1 MQKLT
6 FYEEKLAEVVTAWG
20 EDAVLIFR
28 GQANCKWP
36 LNSSADR
43 RLQEQGT
50 APSPIEYLAKSLI
63 EPARL
68 EGYAHRQDKELNDL
82 ELLAALQHQG
92 AATCLIDFTFNFHIA
107 LWFACQDDTEVGR
120 VFVVNR
126 GDIHAFEEVT
136 PVRATDSIE
145 RLFQRQFLPDRPIL
159 PDDQAKVYYWKPPPI
174 ENRILVQHSCFIFS
188 AQPIKEK
195 TYKTLDI
202 PKEDKKEI
210 RMLLQKFYGVERQ
223 TMFRDF
229 AGFAFS
235 HGHDQPLSYK
245 TSDLW
250 FQDGNS
256 HFQRGEYEL
265 AIANYEKA
273 IELNSN
279 FAEAYNN
286 RGLANLWLQRYVDA
300 IADCDKAI
308 EIRPQYADA
317 YHTRGNAKAG
327 RNEHTE
333 AIEDYGVALSFNS
346 KHAKAFNSRGVSKAC
361 LELYSEA
368 IKDFDA
374 AIEIDPMYTGSYYNR
389 GIALIRPDQDATAAI
404 EDFGKV
410 LDNRP
415 NDAAA
420 YYGRG
425 LAWKSLGQL
434 EEARKNLER
443 AQTLAQEQEFTELL
457 QLIRR
462 ELDDLNQDDAIP

>member
-6 FYEEKLAEVVTAWG
+6 FYEEKLAEAVTAWG

-50 APSPIEYLAKSLI
+50 APSPIEYLTKSLI

-92 AATCLIDFTFNFHIA
+92 AATCLIDFTSNFHIA
-107 LWFACQDDTEVGR
+107 LWFACQDNTEVGR

-126 GDIHAFEEVT
+126 GDIHTFEEVT

-145 RLFQRQFLPDRPIL
+145 RLFQRHTPLEQPIPL
-159 PDDQAKVYYWKPPPI
+159 DEQAKVYYWKPPPI
-174 ENRILVQHSCFIFS
+174 ENRILVQHSCFLFS
-188 AQPIKEK
+188 SQPFNER

-202 PKEDKKEI
+202 LKEDKKEI

-223 TMFRDF
+223 TIFRDF
-229 AGFAFS
+229 AGFAVS

-245 TSDLW
+245 RSDQW

-265 AIANYEKA
+265 AIANYNKA
-273 IELNSN
+273 IELNPN
-279 FAEAYNN
+279 FAKAHNN
-286 RGLANLWLQRYVDA
+286 RGLA
-300 IADCDKAI
+300 
-308 EIRPQYADA
+308 
-317 YHTRGNAKAG
+317 KAG
-327 RNEHTE
+327 RGEHRK
-333 AIEDYGVALSFNS
+333 AIKDYDVAISFNS
-346 KHAKAFNSRGVSKAC
+346 RNARAFNSRGVSKAC
-361 LELYSEA
+361 LGQYNEA
-368 IKDFDA
+368 IKDFNS
-374 AIEIDPMYTGSYYNR
+374 AIEIDPMYTGAYYNR
-389 GIALIRPDQDATAAI
+389 GLALNRPDQDGTAAI

-410 LDNRP
+410 LDIKP

-434 EEARKNLER
+434 VEARKNLER

-457 QLIRR
+457 PRISR

>member
-1 MQKLT
+1 MKKLT
-6 FYEEKLAEVVTAWG
+6 SYEEKLVEAVSDWG
-20 EDAVLIFR
+20 EDTVLIFR

-36 LNSSADR
+36 LNNSADR
-43 RLQEQGT
+43 RLPGQGT
-50 APSPIEYLAKSLI
+50 APGLIEYLTKTLI

-92 AATCLIDFTFNFHIA
+92 AATCLIDFTANFHIA

-126 GDIHAFEEVT
+126 GDIHTFEEVT
-136 PVRATDSIE
+136 PERATDSIE
-145 RLFQRQFLPDRPIL
+145 KLFQRHTPLEQPISL
-159 PDDQAKVYYWKPPPI
+159 DEQAKVNYWKPPPI

-202 PKEDKKEI
+202 PKEEKKEL
-210 RMLLQKFYGVERQ
+210 RMMLQKFYGVERQ
-223 TMFRDF
+223 TIFRDF
-229 AGFAFS
+229 AGFAGS

-245 TSDLW
+245 TSEQW
-250 FQDGNS
+250 FQDANS
-256 HFQRGEYEL
+256 HFQKGEYEL
-265 AIANYEKA
+265 AIANYNKA

-279 FAEAYNN
+279 FADAYNN
-286 RGLANLWLQRYVDA
+286 RGLA
-300 IADCDKAI
+300 
-308 EIRPQYADA
+308 
-317 YHTRGNAKAG
+317 KAG
-327 RNEHTE
+327 RGEHRKAIKDYDE
-333 AIEDYGVALSFNS
+333 AISFNS
-346 KHAKAFNSRGVSKAC
+346 RHASAFNSRGVSKAC
-361 LELYSEA
+361 LKQYDEA
-368 IKDFDA
+368 IKDFNA
-374 AIEIDPMYTGSYYNR
+374 AIKIDPMYMGAYYNR
-389 GIALIRPDQDATAAI
+389 GLALNRPDQDETAAI

-410 LDNRP
+410 LDIRP

-434 EEARKNLER
+434 VKARENLER

-457 QLIRR
+457 RRISR
-462 ELDDLNQDDAIP
+462 ELNDLNQDDAIP

>member
-6 FYEEKLAEVVTAWG
+6 FYEEKLVEAVTVWG

-50 APSPIEYLAKSLI
+50 APSPIEYLTKSLI

-92 AATCLIDFTFNFHIA
+92 AATCLIDFTSNFHIA

-126 GDIHAFEEVT
+126 GDIHTFEEVT
-136 PVRATDSIE
+136 PARATDSIE
-145 RLFQRQFLPDRPIL
+145 KLFQRHTPLEQPISL
-159 PDDQAKVYYWKPPPI
+159 DEQAKVNYWKPPPI

-202 PKEDKKEI
+202 PKEEKKEL
-210 RMLLQKFYGVERQ
+210 RMMLQKFYGVERQ

-229 AGFAFS
+229 AGFAGS

-245 TSDLW
+245 TSEQW
-250 FQDGNS
+250 FQDANS
-256 HFQRGEYEL
+256 HFQKGEYEL
-265 AIANYEKA
+265 AIANYNKA

-279 FAEAYNN
+279 FADAYNN
-286 RGLANLWLQRYVDA
+286 RGF
-300 IADCDKAI
+300 
-308 EIRPQYADA
+308 
-317 YHTRGNAKAG
+317 AKAG
-327 RNEHTE
+327 RGEHRKAIKDYDE
-333 AIEDYGVALSFNS
+333 AISFNS
-346 KHAKAFNSRGVSKAC
+346 RHASAFNSRGVSKAC
-361 LELYSEA
+361 LKQYDEA
-368 IKDFDA
+368 IKDFNA
-374 AIEIDPMYTGSYYNR
+374 AIKIDPMYMGAYYNR
-389 GIALIRPDQDATAAI
+389 GLALNRPDQDETAAI
-404 EDFGKV
+404 EDFEKV
-410 LDNRP
+410 LNIRP
-415 NDAAA
+415 DHAAA

-425 LAWKSLGQL
+425 LARKSLGQL
-434 EEARKNLER
+434 VEARKNLER
-443 AQTLAQEQEFTELL
+443 AQTLAQEQEFTVLL
-457 QLIRR
+457 RLISR

>member
-6 FYEEKLAEVVTAWG
+6 FYEGKLAEAVTAWG

-43 RLQEQGT
+43 RLQGQGT
-50 APSPIEYLAKSLI
+50 APGLFEYLTKSLI

-82 ELLAALQHQG
+82 ELLATLQHQG
-92 AATCLIDFTFNFHIA
+92 AATCLIDFTANFHIA
-107 LWFACQDDTEVGR
+107 LWFACQDNTEVGR

-126 GDIHAFEEVT
+126 GDIHTFEEVT
-136 PVRATDSIE
+136 PARATDSIE
-145 RLFQRQFLPDRPIL
+145 KLFQRLTLSDTTIHL
-159 PDDQAKVYYWKPPPI
+159 DEQAEVNYWKPPPI

-188 AQPIKEK
+188 AQPFNER

-202 PKEDKKEI
+202 LKEDKKEI

-223 TMFRDF
+223 TIFRDF
-229 AGFAFS
+229 AGFAVS

-245 TSDLW
+245 TSDQW

-265 AIANYEKA
+265 AIANYNKA
-273 IELNSN
+273 IELNPN
-279 FAEAYNN
+279 FAEAHNN
-286 RGLANLWLQRYVDA
+286 RGLANLWLLRFGDA

-308 EIRPQYADA
+308 EIQPQYADA

-333 AIEDYGVALSFNS
+333 AIDDYDVASSLNS
-346 KHAKAFNSRGVSKAC
+346 RHAKAFNSRGVSKAC
-361 LELYSEA
+361 LGQYNEA
-368 IKDFDA
+368 IKDFNS
-374 AIEIDPMYTGSYYNR
+374 AIEIDPMYTGAYYNR
-389 GIALIRPDQDATAAI
+389 GLALNRPDQDGTAAI

-410 LDNRP
+410 LDIRP

-434 EEARKNLER
+434 VEARKNLER

-457 QLIRR
+457 PRISR

>member
-1 MQKLT
+1 MKKLT
-6 FYEEKLAEVVTAWG
+6 SYEEKLVEAVSDWG
-20 EDAVLIFR
+20 EDTVLIFR

-43 RLQEQGT
+43 RLPGQGT
-50 APSPIEYLAKSLI
+50 APGLIEYLTKTLI

-92 AATCLIDFTFNFHIA
+92 AATCLIDFTANFHIA

-126 GDIHAFEEVT
+126 GDIHTFEEVT
-136 PVRATDSIE
+136 PERATDSIE
-145 RLFQRQFLPDRPIL
+145 KLFQRHTPLEQPISL
-159 PDDQAKVYYWKPPPI
+159 DEQAKVNYWKPPPI

-202 PKEDKKEI
+202 PKEEKKEL
-210 RMLLQKFYGVERQ
+210 RMMLQKFYGVERQ
-223 TMFRDF
+223 TIFRDF
-229 AGFAFS
+229 AGFAGS

-245 TSDLW
+245 TSEQW
-250 FQDGNS
+250 FQDANS
-256 HFQRGEYEL
+256 HFQKGEYEL
-265 AIANYEKA
+265 AIANYNKA

-279 FAEAYNN
+279 FADAYNN
-286 RGLANLWLQRYVDA
+286 RGLA
-300 IADCDKAI
+300 
-308 EIRPQYADA
+308 
-317 YHTRGNAKAG
+317 KAG
-327 RNEHTE
+327 RGEHRKAIKDYDE
-333 AIEDYGVALSFNS
+333 AISFNS
-346 KHAKAFNSRGVSKAC
+346 RHASAFNSRGVSKAC
-361 LELYSEA
+361 LKQYDEA
-368 IKDFDA
+368 IKDFNA
-374 AIEIDPMYTGSYYNR
+374 AIKIDPMYMGAYYNR
-389 GIALIRPDQDATAAI
+389 GLALNRPDQDGTAAI

-410 LDNRP
+410 LDIRP

-434 EEARKNLER
+434 VEARKNLER

-457 QLIRR
+457 RRISR

>member
-1 MQKLT
+1 MKKLT
-6 FYEEKLAEVVTAWG
+6 SYEEKLAEAVSDWG
-20 EDAVLIFR
+20 EDTVLIFR
-28 GQANCKWP
+28 GQANRRWP

-43 RLQEQGT
+43 RLQEQDT
-50 APSPIEYLAKSLI
+50 APSLSEYLTKSLI

-92 AATCLIDFTFNFHIA
+92 AATCLIDFTSNFHIA

-120 VFVVNR
+120 VFVIDR
-126 GDIHAFEEVT
+126 GDIHTFKEVT

-145 RLFQRQFLPDRPIL
+145 RLFQRQSLPDRPIL
-159 PDDQAKVYYWKPPPI
+159 PDDQAKVYYWQPPPI
-174 ENRILVQHSCFIFS
+174 ENRILVQHSCFISS

-210 RMLLQKFYGVERQ
+210 RMLLKKFYGVERQ

-235 HGHDQPLSYK
+235 HGHDQSLSYK
-245 TSDLW
+245 TSDQW
-250 FQDGNS
+250 FQDANS
-256 HFQRGEYEL
+256 HFQRGEYDL
-265 AIANYEKA
+265 AIANYTKA

-279 FAEAYNN
+279 FAEAHYS
-286 RGLANLWLQRYVDA
+286 RGLANLWLLRHDDA

-308 EIRPQYADA
+308 KIRPQYADA
-317 YHTRGNAKAG
+317 YHTRGNARAG
-327 RNEHTE
+327 RNEHPE
-333 AIEDYGVALSFNS
+333 AIEDYNRALSYNPR
-346 KHAKAFNSRGVSKAC
+346 HAKAFNSRGVSKAC
-361 LELYSEA
+361 LGQDSEA
-368 IKDFDA
+368 IEDFNDA
-374 AIEIDPMYTGSYYNR
+374 IRIDPMYTGAYYNR
-389 GIALIRPDQDATAAI
+389 GLALNRPDQNGTAAI

-410 LDNRP
+410 LDIRP

-434 EEARKNLER
+434 VKARENLER

-457 QLIRR
+457 RRISR
-462 ELDDLNQDDAIP
+462 ELNDLNQDDAIP

>member
-6 FYEEKLAEVVTAWG
+6 FYEEKLVEAVTAWG

-50 APSPIEYLAKSLI
+50 APSPIEYLTKSLI

-92 AATCLIDFTFNFHIA
+92 AATCLIDFTANFHIA

-126 GDIHAFEEVT
+126 GDIHTFEEVT
-136 PVRATDSIE
+136 PERATDSIE
-145 RLFQRQFLPDRPIL
+145 KLFQRHTPLEQPISL
-159 PDDQAKVYYWKPPPI
+159 DEQAKVNYWKPPPI

-202 PKEDKKEI
+202 PKEEKKEL
-210 RMLLQKFYGVERQ
+210 RMMLQKFYGVERQ

-229 AGFAFS
+229 AGFAGS

-245 TSDLW
+245 TSEQW
-250 FQDGNS
+250 FQDANS
-256 HFQRGEYEL
+256 HFQKGEYEL
-265 AIANYEKA
+265 AIANYNKA

-279 FAEAYNN
+279 FADAYNN
-286 RGLANLWLQRYVDA
+286 RGLA
-300 IADCDKAI
+300 
-308 EIRPQYADA
+308 
-317 YHTRGNAKAG
+317 KAG
-327 RNEHTE
+327 RGEHRKAIKDYDE
-333 AIEDYGVALSFNS
+333 AISFNS
-346 KHAKAFNSRGVSKAC
+346 RHASAFNSRGVSKAC
-361 LELYSEA
+361 LKQYDEA
-368 IKDFDA
+368 IKDFNA
-374 AIEIDPMYTGSYYNR
+374 AIKIDPMYMGAYYNR
-389 GIALIRPDQDATAAI
+389 GLALNRPDQDETAAI

-410 LDNRP
+410 LDIRP

-434 EEARKNLER
+434 VEARKNLER

-457 QLIRR
+457 PRISR

>member
-1 MQKLT
+1 MKKLT
-6 FYEEKLAEVVTAWG
+6 SYEEKLVEAVSDWG
-20 EDAVLIFR
+20 EDTVLIFR

-43 RLQEQGT
+43 RLPGQGT
-50 APSPIEYLAKSLI
+50 APGLIEYLTKTLI

-92 AATCLIDFTFNFHIA
+92 AATCLIDFTANFHIA

-126 GDIHAFEEVT
+126 GDIHTFEEVT
-136 PVRATDSIE
+136 PERATDSIE
-145 RLFQRQFLPDRPIL
+145 KLFQRHTPLEQPISL
-159 PDDQAKVYYWKPPPI
+159 DEQAKVNYWKPPPI

-202 PKEDKKEI
+202 PKEEKKEL
-210 RMLLQKFYGVERQ
+210 RMMLQKFYGVERQ

-229 AGFAFS
+229 AGFAGS

-245 TSDLW
+245 TSEQW
-250 FQDGNS
+250 FQDANS
-256 HFQRGEYEL
+256 HFQKGEYEL
-265 AIANYEKA
+265 AIANYNKA

-279 FAEAYNN
+279 FADAYNN
-286 RGLANLWLQRYVDA
+286 RGLA
-300 IADCDKAI
+300 
-308 EIRPQYADA
+308 
-317 YHTRGNAKAG
+317 KAG
-327 RNEHTE
+327 RGEHRKAIKDYDE
-333 AIEDYGVALSFNS
+333 AISFNS
-346 KHAKAFNSRGVSKAC
+346 RHASAFNSRGVSKAC
-361 LELYSEA
+361 LKQYDEA
-368 IKDFDA
+368 IKDFNA
-374 AIEIDPMYTGSYYNR
+374 AIKIDPMYMGAYYNR
-389 GIALIRPDQDATAAI
+389 GLALNRPDQNGTAAI

-410 LDNRP
+410 LDIRP

-434 EEARKNLER
+434 VKARENLER

-457 QLIRR
+457 QRISR
-462 ELDDLNQDDAIP
+462 ELNDLNQEDAIP

>member
-1 MQKLT
+1 MKKLT
-6 FYEEKLAEVVTAWG
+6 SYEEKLVEAVSDWG
-20 EDAVLIFR
+20 EDTVLIFR

-43 RLQEQGT
+43 RLPGQGT
-50 APSPIEYLAKSLI
+50 APGLIEYLTKTLI

-92 AATCLIDFTFNFHIA
+92 AATCLIDFTANFHIA
-107 LWFACQDDTEVGR
+107 LWFACHDDTEVGR

-126 GDIHAFEEVT
+126 GDIHTFEEVT
-136 PVRATDSIE
+136 PERATDSIE
-145 RLFQRQFLPDRPIL
+145 KLFQRHTPLEQPISL
-159 PDDQAKVYYWKPPPI
+159 DEQAKVNYWKPPPI

-202 PKEDKKEI
+202 PKEEKKEL
-210 RMLLQKFYGVERQ
+210 RMMLQKFYGVERQ
-223 TMFRDF
+223 TIFRDF
-229 AGFAFS
+229 AGFAGS

-245 TSDLW
+245 TSEQW
-250 FQDGNS
+250 FQDANS
-256 HFQRGEYEL
+256 HFQKGEYEL
-265 AIANYEKA
+265 AIANYNKA

-279 FAEAYNN
+279 FADAYNN
-286 RGLANLWLQRYVDA
+286 RGLA
-300 IADCDKAI
+300 
-308 EIRPQYADA
+308 
-317 YHTRGNAKAG
+317 KAG
-327 RNEHTE
+327 RGEHRKAIKDYDE
-333 AIEDYGVALSFNS
+333 AISFNS
-346 KHAKAFNSRGVSKAC
+346 RHASAFNSRGVSKAC
-361 LELYSEA
+361 LKQYDEA
-368 IKDFDA
+368 IKDFNA
-374 AIEIDPMYTGSYYNR
+374 AIKIDPMYMGAYYNR
-389 GIALIRPDQDATAAI
+389 GLALNRPDQDETAAI
-404 EDFGKV
+404 EDFEKI
-410 LDNRP
+410 LNIRP

-434 EEARKNLER
+434 VKARENLER

-457 QLIRR
+457 RLIRR

>member
-1 MQKLT
+1 MKKLT
-6 FYEEKLAEVVTAWG
+6 SYEEKLVEAVSDWG
-20 EDAVLIFR
+20 EDTVLIFR

-43 RLQEQGT
+43 RLPGQGT
-50 APSPIEYLAKSLI
+50 APGLIEYLTKTLI

-92 AATCLIDFTFNFHIA
+92 AATCLIDFTANFHIA

-126 GDIHAFEEVT
+126 GDIHTFEEVT
-136 PVRATDSIE
+136 PERATDSIE
-145 RLFQRQFLPDRPIL
+145 KLFQRHTPLEQPISL
-159 PDDQAKVYYWKPPPI
+159 DEQAKVNYWKPPPI

-202 PKEDKKEI
+202 PKEEKKEL
-210 RMLLQKFYGVERQ
+210 RMMLQKFYGVERQ
-223 TMFRDF
+223 TIFRDF
-229 AGFAFS
+229 AGFAGS

-245 TSDLW
+245 TSEQW
-250 FQDGNS
+250 FQDANS
-256 HFQRGEYEL
+256 HFQKGEYEL
-265 AIANYEKA
+265 AIANYNKA

-279 FAEAYNN
+279 FADAYNN
-286 RGLANLWLQRYVDA
+286 RGLA
-300 IADCDKAI
+300 
-308 EIRPQYADA
+308 
-317 YHTRGNAKAG
+317 KAG
-327 RNEHTE
+327 RGEHRKAIKDYDE
-333 AIEDYGVALSFNS
+333 AISFNS
-346 KHAKAFNSRGVSKAC
+346 RHASAFNSRGVSKAC
-361 LELYSEA
+361 LKQYDEA
-368 IKDFDA
+368 IKDFNA
-374 AIEIDPMYTGSYYNR
+374 AIKIDPMYMGAYYNR
-389 GIALIRPDQDATAAI
+389 GLALNRPDQDETAAI
-404 EDFGKV
+404 EDFEKV
-410 LDNRP
+410 LNIRP

-434 EEARKNLER
+434 VKARENLER

-457 QLIRR
+457 RLIRR